1 MVPVITIPASRAG
14 GAAAFAVAAP
24 HDRGYHPYKEEE
36 DGRSE
41 GSLGEGAL
49 PPCSTPLGVSFQPCL
64 RLGSE
69 SSLFSRAGG
78 AAAFAVAAA
87 PHDRGYHPYKEEEA
101 LPPCSTPGTAYTQ
114 APVLPTRRHRRCY
127 TQAPG
132 CLHAGTG
139 AVSFQPF
146 LRLGSESSLGCL
158 LNNEMLVRCALNN
171 EKLSK

>member
-1 MVPVITIPASRAG
+1 MVPIITIPASRAG

-36 DGRSE
+36 NGRSE

-69 SSLFSRAGG
+69 SSL
-78 AAAFAVAAA
+78 
-87 PHDRGYHPYKEEEA
+87 
-101 LPPCSTPGTAYTQ
+101 
-114 APVLPTRRHRRCY
+114 
-127 TQAPG
+127 
-132 CLHAGTG
+132 
-139 AVSFQPF
+139 
-146 LRLGSESSLGCL
+146 GCL
-158 LNNEMLVRCALNN
+158 LFWVRCALNN